1 MELFSEF
8 YSHPAGSLC
17 SKFKNW
23 TAARAF
29 SFSFALYLSI
39 AFHIIIFII
48 LCLSILISSTS
59 RSASIENNKRALFQ
73 ALDEFR
79 GEVPSAHREATGH
92 SDSQD
97 KEIFDLLKSFDIPG
111 SSLSHS
117 EKVQIYKQLIRAYFD
132 LKGAEDEENIPRRI
146 TEEDIQNILRQ
157 RGGLGLVSGKKII
170 PSIPLPGKQDT
181 KLNVLP
187 KPSIADLHSLQ
198 RFPSRGIDY
207 DIVKD
212 YVRVN
217 SPSGIKFVPAQ
228 YFFRE
233 SPYEQILAQGVR
245 LFHIVEG
252 FPVLSEKPSS
262 DIHFVDTKSESLI
275 QDQEKKGFKVVLL
288 SGGSPRSKELVP
300 ESPENNKELE
310 LNETFKEH
318 FNTFLDKLLALPEEE
333 QFLYFK
339 KKYLEN
345 YDLDSEEL
353 AYLTRKFIH
362 SNLNNIIIPVSDV
375 SSAFDYIEELYFNK
389 PLEYQFLKFLI
400 ENPDT
405 LVSAEFLLTLASHYD
420 FERRAIE
427 YLYKA
432 YDEAKKYLS
441 EKYQVSEVFNKKAK
455 CYIIEKIY
463 EKLTKILEERGYSS
477 FDEVSA
483 TYIEE
488 QINIYERVIDMEGK
502 PRNHGLYDLGCL
514 YWGLGLRDLALAT
527 WTQIDDSYESEALNS
542 IRDVTTW
549 HDDVQK
555 VYPQIDRTLYWAT
568 NRGIGDRL
576 KRLIKLGKWKARG
589 KTW

>member
-8 YSHPAGSLC
+8 YSHPAGSLY

-39 AFHIIIFII
+39 AFHVVIFII
-48 LCLSILISSTS
+48 LCLSILSSSTS
-59 RSASIENNKRALFQ
+59 RSASREVNQQALFQ
-73 ALDEFR
+73 ALHEFR
-79 GEVPSAHREATGH
+79 GEVPSALREETRH

-97 KEIFDLLKSFDIPG
+97 KEIFELLKSFDIHG

-117 EKVQIYKQLIRAYFD
+117 ERVQIYKQLIRAYFD
-132 LKGAEDEENIPRRI
+132 LKGVEDEENIPRRI

-157 RGGLGLVSGKKII
+157 RGGIGLDSGKKLI
-170 PSIPLPGKQDT
+170 PSLPLPGKQDT

-187 KPSIADLHSLQ
+187 KPSIADLQSLQ

-207 DIVKD
+207 DIVRD

-262 DIHFVDTKSESLI
+262 DIHFVDTKSDSLT
-275 QDQEKKGFKVVLL
+275 QDQEKKGFRVVLL
-288 SGGSPRSKELVP
+288 SRISPRSKDLVH
-300 ESPENNKELE
+300 ESPEDKKELE
-310 LNETFKEH
+310 LNETFKQH
-318 FNTFLDKLLALPEEE
+318 FNTFLDKFLVMPEKE

-339 KKYLEN
+339 KRYLEN
-345 YDLDSEEL
+345 YDLDSEDL

-375 SSAFDYIEELYFNK
+375 SSAFDYIEELYFNM
-389 PLEYQFLKFLI
+389 PLEYQFLKFLR

-432 YDEAKKYLS
+432 YKEAKKYLS
-441 EKYQVSEVFNKKAK
+441 EKYQVSEVFNKKVK
-455 CYIIEKIY
+455 CYIIKNVY
-463 EKLTKILEERGYSS
+463 EKLHKTLEKRGYSS
-477 FDEVSA
+477 FNEVSA
-483 TYIEE
+483 TYVEE
-488 QINIYERVIDMEGK
+488 QIKLYEMVIDMGGK
-502 PRNHGLYDLGCL
+502 SRNHGLYDLGCL
-514 YWGLGLRDLALAT
+514 YWALGLRDLALAI
-527 WTQIDDSYESEALNS
+527 WAQIDDSYESEALNS
-542 IRDVTTW
+542 IRDVMTW

-555 VYPQIDRTLYWAT
+555 VYPQIDRTLYWAAS
-568 NRGIGDRL
+568 RGISDRL